1 MNEEESIDVD
11 DFVYKIFLVEE
22 SILIVFNKVNEKL
35 IYFDDDKKLMMQ
47 FLVDIIV
54 KIKFYLDILYEELK
68 GLIEKIFLNIEQ
80 S

>member
-22 SILIVFNKVNEKL
+22 SILIVFNEVNEKL
-35 IYFDDDKKLMMQ
+35 IYFDDDKKLMLQ

>member
-11 DFVYKIFLVEE
+11 DFVDKIFLVEE
-22 SILIVFNKVNEKL
+22 SILIVFNEVNEKL
-35 IYFDDDKKLMMQ
+35 IYFDDDKKLMLQ

-68 GLIEKIFLNIEQ
+68 GLIDKIFLNIEQ

>member
-22 SILIVFNKVNEKL
+22 SILIVFNEVNEKL

>member
-22 SILIVFNKVNEKL
+22 SILIVFNEVNKKL

>member
-1 MNEEESIDVD
+1 MNEEERIDVD